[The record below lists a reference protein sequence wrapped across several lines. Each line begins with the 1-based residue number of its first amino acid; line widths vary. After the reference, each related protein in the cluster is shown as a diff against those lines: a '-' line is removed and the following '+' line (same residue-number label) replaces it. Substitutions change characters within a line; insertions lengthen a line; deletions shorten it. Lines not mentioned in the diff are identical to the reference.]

1 MLLILSRKVKTA
13 CWNRKKKKKTRKI
26 GVKLENRMMV
36 NYTVDCQ
43 HSVGSVVQSGV

>member
-13 CWNRKKKKKTRKI
+13 CWNRKKKNEENRGKI
-26 GVKLENRMMV
+26 GNRMMV